1 MEYQRIIRDIELKN
15 YKPVYF
21 LMGEEAYFIDQIT
34 EVIEDKVLDEMS
46 KTFCQTIVYGRDV
59 TMEQV
64 VSTSKGFPMMGD
76 RQVIIVKEAQDMKE
90 WKSRKKEDEDDEF
103 KTLTAY
109 LQNPTPSTILV
120 FNFKGKSLDKRKKI
134 YKLLD
139 KQGVVFESEKIKD
152 YKLAEWIDK
161 YVAARGFKI
170 NHNASQLLAE
180 YLGTDLSKVV
190 NAVNKL
196 AIILKDKG
204 EITPQL
210 IEQNIGISKDYNVW
224 ELQKALGQKDVLKAN
239 RIIQYFES
247 NPKNNPI
254 QMVLPSLYNYYAKL
268 AMYISVPDKKNAAS
282 ELGMT
287 SWALNDYKEAA
298 TLYNAQKVERI
309 IGYIRDTDKKS
320 KGVNNVSVDHGDLMK
335 ELVFK
340 ILH

>member
-268 AMYISVPDKKNAAS
+268 AMYISVPDKKNAAA

>member
-21 LMGEEAYFIDQIT
+21 LMGEEPYFIDQIT
-34 EVIEDKVLDEMS
+34 EVIEEKVLDEMS

-103 KTLTAY
+103 RTLTAY

-134 YKLLD
+134 YKLLE

-287 SWALNDYKEAA
+287 AWALNDYKEAA

>member
-1 MEYQRIIRDIELKN
+1 
-15 YKPVYF
+15 
-21 LMGEEAYFIDQIT
+21 MGEEPYFIDQIT
-34 EVIEDKVLDEMS
+34 EVIEEKVLDEMS

-103 KTLTAY
+103 RTLTAY

-134 YKLLD
+134 YKLLE

-287 SWALNDYKEAA
+287 AWALNDYKEAA